1 MGITAAGLV
10 TFAKIV
16 GGRGTFGPLLPA
28 VTALAYPIVGRGV
41 FGSLLVVPIFFA
53 ALVLATYGI
62 ARRLVSVP
70 WAVVSALAVA
80 AIPAVTDY
88 TRLYHFAVPAT
99 ACLTGALWALLR
111 SDGLRKRGWAVAT
124 GVLVALTLLARTM
137 TIAYLPGLAA
147 AAALLTLAGRADRR
161 LRMRNLGLAAV
172 AVVVV
177 AGPWY
182 IRNSRSVGDNL
193 LGAGY
198 GENAARYGPRY
209 PIASWGFWTKELR
222 LVLNYT
228 WLPLAAAIALCFLV
242 ALASVLV
249 RRKRRSGGALA
260 RYGRHRV
267 GIAALAL
274 VVVEGYLALSS
285 SRNEGTGFALP
296 WLPALV
302 ILAAAAAASV
312 TPSALRIAL
321 AGAVVAASLV
331 GLAAKSGWVGPLASA
346 RRVAVPGFG
355 FITVTDGRG
364 VIQETVADGGY
375 DIGSP
380 TRPLPSIHRRWLPLE
395 RAVVAWS
402 IRQAELHREPPNIIL
417 GLDDILLGNTRL
429 ILAAQLW
436 FHRFL
441 PVRYL
446 RSSLGGDTLVSY
458 RDQLTAN
465 PENVLI
471 TGQER
476 PYATVT
482 RSKVERVAR
491 SLGFVRL
498 KSFTLPDGRL
508 IWLWWRGPGAR

>member
-1 MGITAAGLV
+1 MRPDRAMTDSASVRTAGDHRARVLSIGAGTASVAFIVGVTLALHFVWLWRFRHGYLTEGDESGYMQFALSDFDALHDQGLV

-41 FGSLLVVPIFFA
+41 FGSLLVVPIFFV

-147 AAALLTLAGRADRR
+147 AATLVTLAGRADRR
-161 LRMRNLGLAAV
+161 LRMRNLGLATV
-172 AVVVV
+172 AMVVV

-182 IRNSRSVGDNL
+182 IRNARSVGDNL

-228 WLPLAAAIALCFLV
+228 WLPLAAALALCFLV

-249 RRKRRSGGALA
+249 RRERRSGSTLA
-260 RYGRHRV
+260 RYAGHRV

-274 VVVEGYLALSS
+274 VVVEGYL
-285 SRNEGTGFALP
+285 
-296 WLPALV
+296 
-302 ILAAAAAASV
+302 
-312 TPSALRIAL
+312 
-321 AGAVVAASLV
+321 
-331 GLAAKSGWVGPLASA
+331 
-346 RRVAVPGFG
+346 
-355 FITVTDGRG
+355 
-364 VIQETVADGGY
+364 
-375 DIGSP
+375 
-380 TRPLPSIHRRWLPLE
+380 
-395 RAVVAWS
+395 
-402 IRQAELHREPPNIIL
+402 
-417 GLDDILLGNTRL
+417 
-429 ILAAQLW
+429 
-436 FHRFL
+436 
-441 PVRYL
+441 
-446 RSSLGGDTLVSY
+446 
-458 RDQLTAN
+458 
-465 PENVLI
+465 
-471 TGQER
+471 
-476 PYATVT
+476 
-482 RSKVERVAR
+482 
-491 SLGFVRL
+491 
-498 KSFTLPDGRL
+498 
-508 IWLWWRGPGAR
+508 